1 MLLRKSGGARQSIS
15 KVLKTMKEVTA
26 FVVLLYF
33 RMIDVME
40 KHWVTVYGTQPFSHR
55 HFRFSL
61 TTVLNGEKWTWS
73 IRDLKNCS
81 NKNIPLTQTCKSC
94 WNISVVSMT
103 FYFAAATIYRMENVK
118 VSSCHRT
125 SLRYID
131 SFSVLFPKNCC
142 DENAVA
148 ITTTKYPH

>member
-1 MLLRKSGGARQSIS
+1 MN
-15 KVLKTMKEVTA
+15 LK
-26 FVVLLYF
+26 Y
-33 RMIDVME
+33 
-40 KHWVTVYGTQPFSHR
+40 S
-55 HFRFSL
+55 RF
-61 TTVLNGEKWTWS
+61 E
-73 IRDLKNCS
+73 NCS

-94 WNISVVSMT
+94 WNISVVSIT

-118 VSSCHRT
+118 VSSCHRI